1 MDSERAGAPEGG
13 MQQSSRSGRV
23 AAALVLA
30 AVFGVVS
37 SSGATAQPVPP
48 APPVVGDAAR
58 DFTLNRID
66 GTPVTLSALRT
77 SGPVVVLVLRGWVGY
92 Q

>member
-1 MDSERAGAPEGG
+1 
-13 MQQSSRSGRV
+13 MQQSSPSGRV

-30 AVFGVVS
+30 AVVGVVS
-37 SSGATAQPVPP
+37 SSRASERPVPA
-48 APPVVGDAAR
+48 APPAVGDAAS
-58 DFTLNRID
+58 DFTLNRLD
-66 GTPVTLSALRT
+66 GTPVTLAALRK